1 MVNQKTPANIRRLKG
16 MDHLPKSEILIGN
29 FDNCK
34 KISHMDK
41 RLDKWISKIHHGD
54 CIDGMKSLPA
64 NSIDLVFADP
74 PFNIGFKYDEYED
87 KVEHEKYIEWSNG
100 WIAAVYDALKPDG
113 TFWLAIGD
121 EYAAELKLE
130 SQKIGFHCR
139 SWVIWYYTFG
149 VNCSKKFTRSHAH
162 LFHFV
167 KDPKQFTF
175 RDEDLDNRVP
185 SARELVYNDKRANP
199 KGRLPDDT
207 WIIRPANAQG
217 ELFPDE
223 VEAWPPTVIETLSDE
238 NQTFALRPQEVSD
251 SFQPQEDTWYIPR
264 VAGTFKERAGFHG
277 CQMPEQLLGR
287 IIRTCSEPM
296 DVVLDP
302 FSGSATTLAVAKKLG
317 RHFVGFDLSKDY
329 IKFGRERLDSIRV
342 GDRLNGTP
350 EPLKSTYKPPSK
362 KTKPGVS
369 NKSVDS
375 SASEKRILE
384 VQLELTGIGV
394 VEAFRLTHD
403 GYSADRVVADPELNQ
418 PFVEACK
425 KLGVVG
431 NPQIWNTLLFRQRKS
446 GNLATVETTKRT
458 TFSWEEIDRY
468 LIGSEIAW
476 QQMLD
481 EKAAKTVD
489 EILCDPEL
497 AERFDEIASQFAP
510 GFSPL
515 EYRWAAL
522 MLRKEAKTA
531 RGRAEVLKAP
541 RFQSMIPIDELK
553 ADSFEHETGLFV
565 LSESKTKRLYAGE
578 THDLGRCLMSVK
590 KNLPSWNAVAESIF
604 VQAIPMDHLP
614 AGNLA
619 WQSCLVKKFKPR
631 LNSSELGS
639 A

>member
-1 MVNQKTPANIRRLKG
+1 MAKQIK
-16 MDHLPKSEILIGN
+16 
-29 FDNCK
+29 
-34 KISHMDK
+34 
-41 RLDKWISKIHHGD
+41 KWISEIHHGD
-54 CIDGMKSLPA
+54 CVAGMDDLP
-64 NSIDLVFADP
+64 NGSIDLVFADP
-74 PFNIGFKYDEYED
+74 PFNIGFQYDVYDD
-87 KVEHEKYIEWSNG
+87 KLEHEKYIEWSNT
-100 WIAAVYDALKPDG
+100 WIQSVYDALKPDG

-167 KDPKQFTF
+167 KDEKNFTF

-207 WIIRPANAQG
+207 WMIRPANVQG
-217 ELFPDE
+217 ELFADE
-223 VEAWPPTVIETLSDE
+223 LDSWSPADVEPPSDS
-238 NQTFALRPQEVSD
+238 NRTFALRPQELSD
-251 SFQPQEDTWYIPR
+251 SFQPQENTWYIPR

-287 IIRTCSEPM
+287 IIRTCSNPT
-296 DVVLDP
+296 DVVMDP

-317 RHFVGFDLSKDY
+317 RHFVGFDMSAEY
-329 IKFGRERLDSIRV
+329 IKHGRERLESIRV
-342 GDRLNGTP
+342 GDPLNGSP
-350 EPLKSTYKPPSK
+350 EPLKTTYKPPRK
-362 KTKPGVS
+362 KSKPGVA
-369 NKSVDS
+369 NKSIDS
-375 SASEKRILE
+375 NASEQRYAE
-384 VQLELTGIGV
+384 VQLELTGIGI

-403 GYSADRVVADPELNQ
+403 GYSADRVVADPELNTK
-418 PFVEACK
+418 FIEACA
-425 KLGVVG
+425 KLGLVG
-431 NPQIWNTLLFRQRKS
+431 DPRVWNTLLFRQRKS
-446 GNLATVETTKRT
+446 GKLTSLETTKRT
-458 TFSWEEIDRY
+458 KFSWQEIDNY
-468 LIGSEIAW
+468 LLGSEIAW
-476 QQMLD
+476 QQLLD
-481 EKAAKTVD
+481 EGVAKTVD

-497 AERFDEIASQFAP
+497 VARFDEIAMQFAP

-522 MLRKEAKTA
+522 KLRKEAKTA
-531 RGRAEVLKAP
+531 RSRSNVLKAP
-541 RFQSMIPIDELK
+541 RFKAMIPIEDVA
-553 ADSFEHETGLFV
+553 ADSFENQNGLFV

-578 THDLGRCLMSVK
+578 TLDLSRSLMAVKQNMSAWNQVAKSV
-590 KNLPSWNAVAESIF
+590 F

-631 LNSSELGS
+631 LNVEELRS
-639 A
+639 V